1 MLNLKDLKKE
11 DINYNWKT
19 IYIGIE
25 ERFFN
30 ISVLTDYAI
39 ELLEKGEESPLI
51 NNLAWDV
58 SEDNIFNL
66 MSEIKKQFFF
76 PDFEKDNPEWQR
88 EYRKL
93 RYVYLSKVRGNT
105 NDKRELLNKIAS
117 FYDSFGYPEDMVSL
131 INYMPQKLFSTQE
144 SLLENFNTFLEEER
158 IYLKN

>member
-76 PDFEKDNPEWQR
+76 LILK
-88 EYRKL
+88 
-93 RYVYLSKVRGNT
+93 
-105 NDKRELLNKIAS
+105 KIIQS
-117 FYDSFGYPEDMVSL
+117 G
-131 INYMPQKLFSTQE
+131 K
-144 SLLENFNTFLEEER
+144 ENIEN
-158 IYLKN
+158 

>member
-51 NNLAWDV
+51 NDLAWDV

-66 MSEIKKQFFF
+66 MSEIKKQFF